1 MTPAPIITGDVA
13 SPTAT
18 QPQKPTTPATPAPK
32 NFDDI
37 FHAKFM
43 YIIQDWKND
52 PQRGQLTQRDRK
64 TFIET
69 AYVETDEAYFGHRP
83 LSDLEIK
90 LRALTKVFY
99 KVLAEEPWSEDW
111 IRAPDVERKLSK
123 FEMNK
128 DTMPLAIE
136 HGLLTP
142 RDAVKA
148 AREASIKHAEALK
161 ELEKDPKKTPEQV
174 GVKRGPYDEI
184 EIIYI
189 AGTVSSTATNR
200 IDRESIYPVSVS
212 SVANVL
218 QNHICRDMV
227 RPFTMAERFINCTET
242 KELEKMRKFACDVC
256 DFAPHLLD
264 NDNVSLLVVLLILS
278 RSDCCRRFENNGI
291 RIEGSTISH
300 RKAEC
305 MKNKMGWKTSE
316 EKKPYDNFA
325 NEFQARVRN
334 ACAPTARAGRISGK
348 KFHRKSSTP
357 HAAAVAPPPPP
368 PSLPLA
374 YAQPPPQQPP
384 HMGYMAAPQ
393 VKSPNALHPRMN
405 LSGPVA
411 QAMYPAQPQQQ
422 QHAPLLP
429 PLLPPLTTPTLSS
442 RASTSAGS
450 TATEPMDL
458 S

>member
-1 MTPAPIITGDVA
+1 MTPAPIIVGATT
-13 SPTAT
+13 SPSS
-18 QPQKPTTPATPAPK
+18 PQQQDTPTSDTPSSK

-37 FHAKFM
+37 FHTKFM
-43 YIIQDWKND
+43 HIIQDWKND
-52 PQRGQLTQRDRK
+52 PRRGQLTQKDRK

-69 AYVETDEAYFGHRP
+69 AYVETDESYFGSRQ
-83 LSDLEIK
+83 LSDQEIK

-123 FEMNK
+123 FEMHK
-128 DTMPLAIE
+128 ETMTLAAE
-136 HGLLTP
+136 HGLMTP

-148 AREASIKHAEALK
+148 AREAAIKHQEALK
-161 ELEKDPKKTPEQV
+161 EFTKEETKPTKDLKVP
-174 GVKRGPYDEI
+174 RGPYDEI

-189 AGTVSSTATNR
+189 AGTVSSTATNK
-200 IDRESIYPVSVS
+200 IDRENIYPVSVS

-227 RPFTMAERFINCTET
+227 RPFSMAERFLNCTET
-242 KELEKMRKFACDVC
+242 TELEKMRKFACDVC

-325 NEFQARVRN
+325 SEFQIRVKN
-334 ACAPTARAGRISGK
+334 ACFPTPRSHRIGAK
-348 KFHRKSSTP
+348 KLLRKSSTP
-357 HAAAVAPPPPP
+357 ATPLT
-368 PSLPLA
+368 PSIYPS
-374 YAQPPPQQPP
+374 P
-384 HMGYMAAPQ
+384 HMGY
-393 VKSPNALHPRMN
+393 V
-405 LSGPVA
+405 
-411 QAMYPAQPQQQ
+411 
-422 QHAPLLP
+422 APLRFIIKEAR
-429 PLLPPLTTPTLSS
+429 TT
-442 RASTSAGS
+442 
-450 TATEPMDL
+450 
-458 S
+458 

>member
-1 MTPAPIITGDVA
+1 M
-13 SPTAT
+13 
-18 QPQKPTTPATPAPK
+18 
-32 NFDDI
+32 

-43 YIIQDWKND
+43 HIIQEWKND

-64 TFIET
+64 AFIES
-69 AYVETDEAYFGHRP
+69 AYVETDESYFGGRH
-83 LSDLEIK
+83 LLDQEIK

-99 KVLAEEPWSEDW
+99 KVLAEEPWSEEW

-123 FEMNK
+123 FEMSK

-136 HGLLTP
+136 RGLLTP
-142 RDAVKA
+142 RDAVRA
-148 AREASIKHAEALK
+148 AREAQIKHQEALK
-161 ELEKDPKKTPEQV
+161 EFLKDPTKSAKDFKSP
-174 GVKRGPYDEI
+174 RGPYDDI

-189 AGTVSSTATNR
+189 AGTVSSTATNK
-200 IDRESIYPVSVS
+200 IDRENIYPVSVS

-316 EKKPYDNFA
+316 EKKPYDAFA
-325 NEFQARVRN
+325 NEFQIRVKN
-334 ACAPTARAGRISGK
+334 ACFPAPRTQRVSGK
-348 KFHRKSSTP
+348 KMPRKSSGPGTP
-357 HAAAVAPPPPP
+357 TTPNMYNPMAHINHHGRVSDNP
-368 PSLPLA
+368 
-374 YAQPPPQQPP
+374 YANNSGITVQPPPMANP
-384 HMGYMAAPQ
+384 HPGPSAP
-393 VKSPNALHPRMN
+393 ALSRT
-405 LSGPVA
+405 STGP
-411 QAMYPAQPQQQ
+411 
-422 QHAPLLP
+422 
-429 PLLPPLTTPTLSS
+429 
-442 RASTSAGS
+442 GS
-450 TATEPMDL
+450 TPAEPMDL

>member
-1 MTPAPIITGDVA
+1 MHII
-13 SPTAT
+13 S
-18 QPQKPTTPATPAPK
+18 
-32 NFDDI
+32 
-37 FHAKFM
+37 
-43 YIIQDWKND
+43 DWKND
-52 PQRGQLTQRDRK
+52 PARGQLTQKDRK

-69 AYVETDEAYFGHRP
+69 AYLETDDLYFGKRQ
-83 LSDLEIK
+83 LSDQEIK

-111 IRAPDVERKLSK
+111 IRSPDVERKLSK
-123 FEMNK
+123 FEMHK
-128 DTMPLAIE
+128 DSIALAAE
-136 HGLLTP
+136 HGLVTP

-148 AREASIKHAEALK
+148 AREAANKHEKALK
-161 ELEKDPKKTPEQV
+161 DVKDPKALKDLKINP
-174 GVKRGPYDEI
+174 GPYDEI

-227 RPFTMAERFINCTET
+227 RPFSMAERFVSCTDT
-242 KELEKMRKFACDVC
+242 KELEDMRRFACNVC

-325 NEFQARVRN
+325 NEFQTRVKN
-334 ACAPTARAGRISGK
+334 ACFPAPRAQRIGGRK
-348 KFHRKSSTP
+348 QPRKSSTP
-357 HAAAVAPPPPP
+357 ATPSTPPV
-368 PSLPLA
+368 
-374 YAQPPPQQPP
+374 YPQP
-384 HMGYMAAPQ
+384 HMGYVAPPQ
-393 VKSPNALHPRMN
+393 VRNDSVNTGINIPAPSMQ
-405 LSGPVA
+405 SIYSQPAPPVKT
-411 QAMYPAQPQQQ
+411 QRP
-422 QHAPLLP
+422 
-429 PLLPPLTTPTLSS
+429 
-442 RASTSAGS
+442 RASTGAGS
-450 TATEPMDL
+450 SATEPMDL

>member
-1 MTPAPIITGDVA
+1 MTPAPIATGAVA
-13 SPTAT
+13 SPTPP
-18 QPQKPTTPATPAPK
+18 QQQKPTTPATPVPK

-43 YIIQDWKND
+43 YIIQEWKND

-64 TFIET
+64 AFIES
-69 AYVETDEAYFGHRP
+69 AYVETDESYFNHRH
-83 LSDLEIK
+83 LSDQEIK

-128 DTMPLAIE
+128 DTMPLAIQ

-148 AREASIKHAEALK
+148 AREAAVENDKILK
-161 ELEKDPKKTPEQV
+161 ENPKKTAKELNI
-174 GVKRGPYDEI
+174 KRGPYDEI
-184 EIIYI
+184 EIVYI

-200 IDRESIYPVSVS
+200 IDRDNIYPVSVS

-227 RPFTMAERFINCTET
+227 RPFTMAERFLNCTET

-305 MKNKMGWKTSE
+305 MKNKMGWRTSE

-325 NEFQARVRN
+325 NEFQGRVRN
-334 ACAPTARAGRISGK
+334 ACSPAPRAGRMSGK
-348 KFHRKSSTP
+348 KPQRKSSTP
-357 HAAAVAPPPPP
+357 IGTPGGY
-368 PSLPLA
+368 PS
-374 YAQPPPQQPP
+374 P
-384 HMGYMAAPQ
+384 HMGYMAPPQ
-393 VKSPNALHPRMN
+393 VLSPSTAHGVNSNINIAGPSMQSIYPQPSPVAAPPGP
-405 LSGPVA
+405 SGPS
-411 QAMYPAQPQQQ
+411 
-422 QHAPLLP
+422 P
-429 PLLPPLTTPTLSS
+429 PVS
-442 RASTSAGS
+442 RISTGAENKENNMV
-450 TATEPMDL
+450 EPMDL

>member
-1 MTPAPIITGDVA
+1 M
-13 SPTAT
+13 
-18 QPQKPTTPATPAPK
+18 
-32 NFDDI
+32 

-43 YIIQDWKND
+43 HIIQEWKND
-52 PQRGQLTQRDRK
+52 PGRGQLTQKDRK
-64 TFIET
+64 AFIET
-69 AYVETDEAYFGHRP
+69 AYTETDEDYFGRRP
-83 LSDLEIK
+83 LSDNDIK

-123 FEMNK
+123 FEMHK
-128 DTMPLAIE
+128 DSVETAAQ
-136 HGLLTP
+136 HGLVTP

-148 AREASIKHAEALK
+148 AREANIKYQEALK
-161 ELEKDPKKTPEQV
+161 EAAKDPSKSPKDIKFP
-174 GVKRGPYDEI
+174 RGPFDEI

-189 AGTVSSTATNR
+189 AGTVSSTATNK

-227 RPFTMAERFINCTET
+227 RPFSMAERFINCSDT
-242 KELEKMRKFACDVC
+242 KELEDMRKFACDVC
-256 DFAPHLLD
+256 DFCPHLLD

-305 MKNKMGWKTSE
+305 MKNKMGWRTTD

-325 NEFQARVRN
+325 AEFQNRVKN
-334 ACAPTARAGRISGK
+334 ACFPAPRAQRAAGK
-348 KFHRKSSTP
+348 KLVRKSSTP
-357 HAAAVAPPPPP
+357 AT
-368 PSLPLA
+368 PSTPSF
-374 YAQPPPQQPP
+374 YPSP
-384 HMGYMAAPQ
+384 HMGYVAPPQGRAGDDSPAVNSGINIPAPQ
-393 VKSPNALHPRMN
+393 TQGFY
-405 LSGPVA
+405 SGGSD
-411 QAMYPAQPQQQ
+411 PAN
-422 QHAPLLP
+422 
-429 PLLPPLTTPTLSS
+429 TPGPHIPSGVGSS
-442 RASTSAGS
+442 AA
-450 TATEPMDL
+450 EPMDL

>member
-1 MTPAPIITGDVA
+1 M
-13 SPTAT
+13 
-18 QPQKPTTPATPAPK
+18 
-32 NFDDI
+32 

-43 YIIQDWKND
+43 YIIQEWKND

-64 TFIET
+64 AFIET
-69 AYVETDEAYFGHRP
+69 AYVETDESYFGRRP
-83 LSDLEIK
+83 LADQEIK

-128 DTMPLAIE
+128 ESMPLAIE

-148 AREASIKHAEALK
+148 AREAAIKQQETLK
-161 ELEKDPKKTPEQV
+161 ELSKDPKKTPKEM
-174 GVKRGPYDEI
+174 KIPRGPYDEI

-189 AGTVSSTATNR
+189 AGTVSSTATNK
-200 IDRESIYPVSVS
+200 IDRENIYPVSVS

-227 RPFTMAERFINCTET
+227 RPFTMAERFLNCTET

-325 NEFQARVRN
+325 NEFQNRVKN
-334 ACAPTARAGRISGK
+334 ACSPAPRAGRMGGK
-348 KFHRKSSTP
+348 KLQRKSSTP
-357 HAAAVAPPPPP
+357 IGTPGAYPSPHMGYVAPPQVRSPTSPYGVNTGINIPGPQMQSIYSGPPPPP
-368 PSLPLA
+368 PI
-374 YAQPPPQQPP
+374 
-384 HMGYMAAPQ
+384 
-393 VKSPNALHPRMN
+393 
-405 LSGPVA
+405 
-411 QAMYPAQPQQQ
+411 
-422 QHAPLLP
+422 
-429 PLLPPLTTPTLSS
+429 S
-442 RASTSAGS
+442 RASTGAGS
-450 TATEPMDL
+450 NVAEPMDL

>member
-1 MTPAPIITGDVA
+1 VPAA
-13 SPTAT
+13 N
-18 QPQKPTTPATPAPK
+18 K
-32 NFDDI
+32 NFDDM

-43 YIIQDWKND
+43 SIIQEWKND
-52 PQRGQLTQRDRK
+52 PQRGQLTQKDRK
-64 TFIET
+64 AFIET
-69 AYVETDEAYFGHRP
+69 AYSETDASYFGGHR
-83 LSDLEIK
+83 LTDADIK

-128 DTMPLAIE
+128 ETIELANA

-148 AREASIKHAEALK
+148 AREAALKHADALK
-161 ELEKDPKKTPEQV
+161 DLAKDSKKTPNDL
-174 GVKRGPYDEI
+174 KLDRGPYDEI

-200 IDRESIYPVSVS
+200 IDREHIYPVSVA

-227 RPFTMAERFINCTET
+227 RPFTMAERFINCSDT

-325 NEFQARVRN
+325 NEFQARVKN
-334 ACAPTARAGRISGK
+334 ACFPAPRANRISNK
-348 KFHRKSSTP
+348 KPQRKSSMQLTP
-357 HAAAVAPPPPP
+357 VQHPGVY
-368 PSLPLA
+368 PS
-374 YAQPPPQQPP
+374 P
-384 HMGYMAAPQ
+384 HLGYMASPQGLAPG
-393 VKSPNALHPRMN
+393 SPHGINSGINVQPPSMHSIYSQSPVSGSVPGSDAASSSANIPASVPAPALAPS
-405 LSGPVA
+405 LASA
-411 QAMYPAQPQQQ
+411 S
-422 QHAPLLP
+422 APLLSRIS
-429 PLLPPLTTPTLSS
+429 TGLSS
-442 RASTSAGS
+442 PGEEA
-450 TATEPMDL
+450 MDL

>member
-1 MTPAPIITGDVA
+1 MTPAPITQNGA
-13 SPTAT
+13 GSPTPPKQEA
-18 QPQKPTTPATPAPK
+18 TTPPASSPK
-32 NFDDI
+32 NFDDM

-43 YIIQDWKND
+43 HIIQEWKND
-52 PQRGQLTQRDRK
+52 PLRGQLTQRDRK
-64 TFIET
+64 IFIET
-69 AYVETDEAYFGHRP
+69 AYVETDESYFGGRP
-83 LSDLEIK
+83 LGDHEIK

-99 KVLAEEPWSEDW
+99 KVLAEEPWSEEW

-128 DTMPLAIE
+128 DTMPLAME

-148 AREASIKHAEALK
+148 AREAAIKQQEALK
-161 ELEKDPKKTPEQV
+161 EDKSDPSKSPKDLKIP
-174 GVKRGPYDEI
+174 RGPYDEI

-200 IDRESIYPVSVS
+200 IDRENIYPVSVS

-227 RPFTMAERFINCTET
+227 RPFTMAERFMNCTEP

-305 MKNKMGWKTSE
+305 MKNKMGWRTSE
-316 EKKPYDNFA
+316 QKKPYDSFA
-325 NEFQARVRN
+325 NEFQGRVKQ
-334 ACAPTARAGRISGK
+334 ACFPAPRSQRAGAK
-348 KFHRKSSTP
+348 KPGRKSMSGPGTP
-357 HAAAVAPPPPP
+357 TTPGMYHSPQMGYMGPPAQPPMRNPNSPHGIPMMQSVYSLPPPP
-368 PSLPLA
+368 
-374 YAQPPPQQPP
+374 
-384 HMGYMAAPQ
+384 
-393 VKSPNALHPRMN
+393 
-405 LSGPVA
+405 
-411 QAMYPAQPQQQ
+411 
-422 QHAPLLP
+422 
-429 PLLPPLTTPTLSS
+429 TLS
-442 RASTSAGS
+442 RQSTGAGS
-450 TATEPMDL
+450 SVSEPMDL

>member
-1 MTPAPIITGDVA
+1 M
-13 SPTAT
+13 
-18 QPQKPTTPATPAPK
+18 
-32 NFDDI
+32 
-37 FHAKFM
+37 H
-43 YIIQDWKND
+43 IIQDWKND
-52 PQRGQLTQRDRK
+52 PARGQLTQKDRK

-69 AYVETDEAYFGHRP
+69 AYSETDELYFGKRQ
-83 LSDLEIK
+83 LSDQEIK

-123 FEMNK
+123 FEMHK
-128 DTMPLAIE
+128 DSVELAAKHNLI
-136 HGLLTP
+136 TP

-148 AREASIKHAEALK
+148 AREAEIKHQEQLK
-161 ELEKDPKKTPEQV
+161 EVAKDSKTPNKEP
-174 GVKRGPYDEI
+174 KIDRGPYDDI

-200 IDRESIYPVSVS
+200 IDRENIYPVSVS

-227 RPFTMAERFINCTET
+227 RPFSMAERFVTCTDT
-242 KELEKMRKFACDVC
+242 KELEDMRRFACNVC

-305 MKNKMGWKTSE
+305 MKNKMGWKTAE
-316 EKKPYDNFA
+316 EKKPFDNFA
-325 NEFQARVRN
+325 SEFQTRVKN
-334 ACAPTARAGRISGK
+334 ACFPAPRAHRIGARRSTI
-348 KFHRKSSTP
+348 RKSSMPNTP
-357 HAAAVAPPPPP
+357 PTAYPQPPQMGYVAPP
-368 PSLPLA
+368 
-374 YAQPPPQQPP
+374 QVR
-384 HMGYMAAPQ
+384 GDVGVNTGINIAAP
-393 VKSPNALHPRMN
+393 
-405 LSGPVA
+405 
-411 QAMYPAQPQQQ
+411 AMQSLYNQPAQP
-422 QHAPLLP
+422 
-429 PLLPPLTTPTLSS
+429 TTKTQRG
-442 RASTSAGS
+442 RASTGAGG
-450 TATEPMDL
+450 TAADPMDL

>member
-1 MTPAPIITGDVA
+1 M
-13 SPTAT
+13 
-18 QPQKPTTPATPAPK
+18 
-32 NFDDI
+32 
-37 FHAKFM
+37 H
-43 YIIQDWKND
+43 IIQEWKND
-52 PQRGQLTQRDRK
+52 PQRGQLTQKDRK
-64 TFIET
+64 AFIET
-69 AYVETDEAYFGHRP
+69 AYVETDESYFGMRR
-83 LSDLEIK
+83 LSDQEIK

-128 DTMPLAIE
+128 DTMHLAVE
-136 HGLLTP
+136 HGLMTP

-148 AREASIKHAEALK
+148 AREAALKHQEALK
-161 ELEKDPKKTPEQV
+161 ELSKDSKKTPKDLKIQ
-174 GVKRGPYDEI
+174 RGPYDEI

-200 IDRESIYPVSVS
+200 IDRENIYPVSVS

-227 RPFTMAERFINCTET
+227 RPFTMAERFINCTDT

-325 NEFQARVRN
+325 NEFQIRVKN
-334 ACAPTARAGRISGK
+334 ACFPAPRAQRIGGK
-348 KFHRKSSTP
+348 KVQRKSSMPLTP
-357 HAAAVAPPPPP
+357 SLPGVYPSPRMGYVAPPQVRTPGSPHGVNTGINIPPPVMQSIYSHPPP
-368 PSLPLA
+368 P
-374 YAQPPPQQPP
+374 
-384 HMGYMAAPQ
+384 
-393 VKSPNALHPRMN
+393 
-405 LSGPVA
+405 
-411 QAMYPAQPQQQ
+411 
-422 QHAPLLP
+422 LL
-429 PLLPPLTTPTLSS
+429 
-442 RASTSAGS
+442 ASTGTGNSA
-450 TATEPMDL
+450 AEPMDL

>member
-1 MTPAPIITGDVA
+1 M
-13 SPTAT
+13 
-18 QPQKPTTPATPAPK
+18 
-32 NFDDI
+32 

-43 YIIQDWKND
+43 HIIQDWKND

-69 AYVETDEAYFGHRP
+69 AYVETDESYFGRRP
-83 LSDLEIK
+83 LSDQEIK

-148 AREASIKHAEALK
+148 AREASIKHQEALK
-161 ELEKDPKKTPEQV
+161 EIDKDPSKSPKDLKLP
-174 GVKRGPYDEI
+174 RGPYDDI

-200 IDRESIYPVSVS
+200 IDRENIYPVSVS

-227 RPFTMAERFINCTET
+227 RPFTMAERFLNCTET

-316 EKKPYDNFA
+316 DKKPYDSFA
-325 NEFQARVRN
+325 NEFQVRVKN
-334 ACAPTARAGRISGK
+334 ACFPAPRQQRIGGK
-348 KFHRKSSTP
+348 KLQRKSSTP
-357 HAAAVAPPPPP
+357 ATPTTPGVYASPMMGYVAPPQVRASDSPHGVNTAINIPA
-368 PSLPLA
+368 PSMPGI
-374 YAQPPPQQPP
+374 YSQPP
-384 HMGYMAAPQ
+384 APG
-393 VKSPNALHPRMN
+393 L
-405 LSGPVA
+405 
-411 QAMYPAQPQQQ
+411 
-422 QHAPLLP
+422 
-429 PLLPPLTTPTLSS
+429 S
-442 RASTSAGS
+442 RASTGVGS
-450 TATEPMDL
+450 NAAEPMDL

>member
-1 MTPAPIITGDVA
+1 M
-13 SPTAT
+13 
-18 QPQKPTTPATPAPK
+18 
-32 NFDDI
+32 

-43 YIIQDWKND
+43 YIIQEWKND
-52 PQRGQLTQRDRK
+52 PQRGQLTQKDRK
-64 TFIET
+64 AFIET
-69 AYVETDEAYFGHRP
+69 AYIETDESYFGMRR
-83 LSDLEIK
+83 LSDQEIK

-128 DTMPLAIE
+128 ETMELAIS
-136 HGLLTP
+136 HGLMTP

-148 AREASIKHAEALK
+148 AREAALKHQEALK
-161 ELEKDPKKTPEQV
+161 GLAKDSKKTLKDLKIE
-174 GVKRGPYDEI
+174 RGPYDEI

-200 IDRESIYPVSVS
+200 IDRENIYPVSVS

-227 RPFTMAERFINCTET
+227 RPFTMAERFINCTDT

-316 EKKPYDNFA
+316 QKKPYDNFA
-325 NEFQARVRN
+325 NEFQVRVKN
-334 ACAPTARAGRISGK
+334 ACFPAPRAQRVGGK
-348 KFHRKSSTP
+348 KMQRKSSTP
-357 HAAAVAPPPPP
+357 LTPVHPGVYPSPRMGYVAPPQIHTSSSPHGVNTGINIPPP
-368 PSLPLA
+368 PMQSI
-374 YAQPPPQQPP
+374 YSQTQPP
-384 HMGYMAAPQ
+384 HPPRSPASVPGLLRALTGTD
-393 VKSPNALHPRMN
+393 SPN
-405 LSGPVA
+405 V
-411 QAMYPAQPQQQ
+411 
-422 QHAPLLP
+422 
-429 PLLPPLTTPTLSS
+429 
-442 RASTSAGS
+442 
-450 TATEPMDL
+450 EPMDL